1 MCERIWRELNR
12 LTEPVRTQ
20 GGQCR
25 GCLSGGGHQGEV
37 LGQPQPPKEQSSD
50 GASRHNIHQE
60 VAEGASPV
68 VLVVLAP
75 SRALLVSMPPGPPR
89 AADSAP

>member
-1 MCERIWRELNR
+1 M
-12 LTEPVRTQ
+12 
-20 GGQCR
+20 R
-25 GCLSGGGHQGEV
+25 GYLDESEW
-37 LGQPQPPKEQSSD
+37 PPKEQSSD

-89 AADSAP
+89 AADSLEEG